1 MDELCYGKHND
12 VEGKPLG
19 GLALIVPMLKRMGVE
34 KIIDQHLPA
43 DEQAEFAHGKILSVF
58 IAARTHRPVALSKI
72 RQWAKDT
79 AANVFFDMPLEK
91 MNDDRFGRS
100 LDAFF
105 PQRHS
110 ILSAVSLQVIE
121 VFGIPVKDLHYDPT
135 HILFTGVYEQAEAR
149 EGASEVDAK
158 GRISKVRSD
167 GELKPAH
174 IRKGRA
180 MDDAPNGSR
189 MIHVGLSTHVDEFG
203 PIPLF
208 GHTIDGN
215 QNGHTSVQEHLALM
229 GKHMP
234 DLKVALISDRGTFS
248 IGHLLRL
255 KDAGCEAIASAP
267 WDEFSELFDANQSSL
282 KWKEASYLSIE
293 QQDRRRRESEL
304 PLEHYDIAVLKHKL
318 HDKLSGREIA
328 CRVLFV
334 KSTADE
340 KAVQKQRKK
349 QIDRLNEELLKIQ
362 VSVASGRRSTDV
374 DSVSK
379 RVHRAYGSSGAA
391 KYFQWNLIAL
401 TSKEIK
407 ALPSPQ
413 RGCRLPTHRF
423 EFTFNTDLVK
433 ADEKHDGFNAIVTTV
448 PANESST
455 SPSSGDAIFTRFKQ
469 QTYSEQ
475 VNAHLKGP
483 LAIRPVWL
491 QRPDRVESLAFLMV
505 IASML
510 QFLIQ
515 RTYRAS
521 LPADAS
527 LKEKRIT
534 TKTLLGEFTNYTLLV
549 ERHSWGLSVSPTQL
563 TTRQAE
569 ILRRLKLP
577 TPSEQLRLLLP
588 RPPE

>member
-1 MDELCYGKHND
+1 MDGICYGKHTD
-12 VEGKPLG
+12 IEGKPLG
-19 GLALIVPMLKRMGVE
+19 GLAVIAPMLQRMGVE
-34 KIIDQHLPA
+34 KIIDQHIPA
-43 DEQAEFAHGKILSVF
+43 DDQAEFAHGKILSVL
-58 IAARTHRPVALSKI
+58 IAARAHEPVALSNI
-72 RQWAKDT
+72 ATWAKNT
-79 AANVFFDMPLEK
+79 CANILFDMPLEK

-110 ILSAVSLQVIE
+110 ILAAVSLQVIE
-121 VFGIPVKDLHYDPT
+121 VFGINVKDLHYDPT
-135 HILFTGVYEQAEAR
+135 HILFTGAYEQAEAR
-149 EGASEVDAK
+149 EGASDVDAK
-158 GRISKVRSD
+158 GRICNVRSN
-167 GELKPAH
+167 ESLKPAH

-189 MIHVGLSTHVDEFG
+189 MIHVGLSTLVDELG

-229 GKHMP
+229 SKHMP
-234 DLKVALISDRGTFS
+234 DLKVALISDRGTYS

-255 KDAGCEAIASAP
+255 EDAGCEAIASAP
-267 WDEFSELFDANQSSL
+267 WKEFSELFDAQRENL
-282 KWKEASYLSIE
+282 KWKPASYLSIE

-318 HDKLSGREIA
+318 HDPASGREIA

-349 QIDRLNEELLKIQ
+349 QIDRLTADLLKLQ
-362 VSVASGRRSTDV
+362 VSVANGRRSTDV

-379 RVHRAYGSSGAA
+379 RVHRAYGCSAAA
-391 KYFQWNLIAL
+391 KYFRWDLIAL
-401 TSKEIK
+401 TTKEIK
-407 ALPSPQ
+407 ALPRPQ
-413 RGCRLPTHRF
+413 KGCRLPTHRF
-423 EFTFNTDLVK
+423 EFTFDSELQK

-448 PANESST
+448 PTNQSSA
-455 SPSSGDAIFTRFKQ
+455 DAIFTRFKQ

-475 VNAHLKGP
+475 VNGHWKGP
-483 LAIRPVWL
+483 LAVRPVWL
-491 QRPDRVESLAFLMV
+491 KRADRVESLMFLMV

-521 LPADAS
+521 VPADAS

-549 ERHSWGLSVSPTQL
+549 ERHHWGISVSPTSL

-577 TPSEQLRLLLP
+577 SPSEQLRRLLP

>member
-1 MDELCYGKHND
+1 MEPLMSMPKDASALC
-12 VEGKPLG
+12 V
-19 GLALIVPMLKRMGVE
+19 
-34 KIIDQHLPA
+34 
-43 DEQAEFAHGKILSVF
+43 
-58 IAARTHRPVALSKI
+58 I
-72 RQWAKDT
+72 R
-79 AANVFFDMPLEK
+79 
-91 MNDDRFGRS
+91 RGRS
-100 LDAFF
+100 D
-105 PQRHS
+105 
-110 ILSAVSLQVIE
+110 E
-121 VFGIPVKDLHYDPT
+121 
-135 HILFTGVYEQAEAR
+135 
-149 EGASEVDAK
+149 
-158 GRISKVRSD
+158 
-167 GELKPAH
+167 ELKPAH

-189 MIHVGLSTHVDEFG
+189 MIHLGLSTHVDEFG
-203 PIPLF
+203 PIPMF

-234 DLKVALISDRGTFS
+234 DLKVVLISDRGTYS

-255 KDAGCEAIASAP
+255 EDAGCEAIASAP
-267 WDEFSELFDANQSSL
+267 WDEFSELFEANQSSL
-282 KWKEASYLSIE
+282 KWKPASYLSIE
-293 QQDRRRRESEL
+293 QQDRRRPETEL
-304 PLEHYDIAVLKHKL
+304 PLEHYDLAVLKHQDLAVLKHKL
-318 HDKLSGREIA
+318 HDKLSGREID

-334 KSTADE
+334 KSSADE
-340 KAVQKQRKK
+340 KAVQKQRQK

-407 ALPSPQ
+407 ALPPPQ

-423 EFTFNTDLVK
+423 EFTFNEDLLK

-448 PANESST
+448 PANQSSA
-455 SPSSGDAIFTRFKQ
+455 DAIFTRFKQ

-491 QRPDRVESLAFLMV
+491 KRPDRVESLAFLMV

-521 LPADAS
+521 LPTEAS

-534 TKTLLGEFTNYTLLV
+534 TKTLLGEFTNDTLLV
-549 ERHSWGLSVSPTQL
+549 ERLHWGSSVSPTQL

-569 ILRRLKLP
+569 ILRRLELP
-577 TPSEQLRLLLP
+577 TPSEQLRRLLP